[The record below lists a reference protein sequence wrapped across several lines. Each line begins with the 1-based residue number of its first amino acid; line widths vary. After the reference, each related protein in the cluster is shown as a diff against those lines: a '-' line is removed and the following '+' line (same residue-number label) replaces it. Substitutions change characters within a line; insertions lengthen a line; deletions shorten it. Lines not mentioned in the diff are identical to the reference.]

1 MANLETLFSHIF
13 IHYYSNKSSST
24 CKLFISEPNKNQE
37 DKMGRLFGILEINTP
52 SRENASIITQ
62 LINYLE
68 DAYYSKAEKDKIDI
82 ETAFEQSLEEANQ
95 KFQQILQEKQF
106 YLVGNLNEFT
116 IKEKIN
122 LVVGV
127 IKNKQVNLSY
137 LNNIGVF
144 LVHKTKQDHKLVDIK
159 KFSKEEKKKEATDEK
174 TSKIF
179 DNILKGEVNPDDF
192 LFLANS
198 SFLNYV
204 SLERIQK
211 TITSLP
217 PHKSAEYFK
226 NSLLQ
231 HEGNN
236 FAAIIIKNSR
246 LQVNEPNDS
255 PPLTSITE
263 LNYTETSTEKLLAP
277 SIWAGIKTVSIIAV
291 NFIKK
296 GKNSKLLETT
306 AQKIKNDK
314 KSKKIT
320 QTPKTEEETLTEAEK
335 IEKLNKSSE
344 PAQVSSKSNFIA
356 QLKLLKTIKSLAK
369 KIFIKIKN
377 LFHNLASR
385 SPQLAKKLHNLKKY
399 LRLKLAYLGNY
410 FKKIPNLSKILLI
423 IAFLLIILFVY
434 STSYF
439 KHKQTQEVY
448 SQEFQ
453 NNVSQIEE
461 KINQAES
468 NIIFGDEEKANNEI
482 KQAQEL
488 LAELNVES
496 TKQKEKMQSL
506 NQSIESIIAKLRHIT
521 NINDPIII
529 SDLSSQQENN
539 ININN
544 IIYNDNLIFAF
555 DSINNNSY
563 VINLDNR
570 EVNKIYSN
578 LSDIGKIVKAKQIE
592 DRILIYHD
600 QPGFIEFKNNK
611 FIPLNVA
618 LKTNAKITAFADYYN
633 RLYTVDINNN
643 QIYRQPKAD
652 SGYAQ
657 GTAWLNETIDL
668 KSINSIGIDT
678 NIWALTS
685 DGQILKLNKGRKQNF
700 NIKGLEPRLKKT
712 KQLFT
717 GDETNYL
724 YIMEPINKRLVVL
737 DKEGTLIT
745 QYFSPQFDNLK
756 GFTISESEKKIFIIN
771 DNKILFFNLNHI

>member
-13 IHYYSNKSSST
+13 IHYYSNKASST
-24 CKLFISEPNKNQE
+24 CKLFISEPNKHQE

-52 SRENASIITQ
+52 SRENAAIITQ
-62 LINYLE
+62 LINHLE
-68 DAYYSKAEKDKIDI
+68 DTYYSKAEQEKIDI

-122 LVVGV
+122 LIVGV
-127 IKNKQVNLSY
+127 IKDKKINLSY
-137 LNNIGVF
+137 LNNIGLF
-144 LVHKTKQDHKLVDIK
+144 LIHKTKQDYKLIDIK
-159 KFSKEEKKKEATDEK
+159 KFSKSEKDRDETAEK
-174 TSKIF
+174 TNKIF
-179 DNILKGEVNPDDF
+179 DNVLKGEVNPGDF

-198 SFLNYV
+198 NFLNYI
-204 SLERIQK
+204 SPERIQK

-236 FAAIIIKNSR
+236 FAAIIIKNSKP
-246 LQVNEPNDS
+246 QIDKTDES
-255 PPLTSITE
+255 PPLSSITE

-277 SIWAGIKTVSIIAV
+277 SIWAGIKTVSSIAI

-296 GKNSKLLETT
+296 GKESKLLAT
-306 AQKIKNDK
+306 AVKKIKDNK
-314 KSKKIT
+314 KSKKTIPT
-320 QTPKTEEETLTEAEK
+320 TKPAETLTETEK
-335 IEKLNKSSE
+335 INESPEPIKESLNPAITTKSKN
-344 PAQVSSKSNFIA
+344 VF
-356 QLKLLKTIKSLAK
+356 KTIKNLFK
-369 KIFIKIKN
+369 KILIKFKN
-377 LFHNLASR
+377 LFHNLAAK
-385 SPQLAKKLHNLKKY
+385 SPQLAEKLHNLKKY

-410 FKKIPNLSKILLI
+410 FKKIPNLSKLLLI
-423 IAFLLIILFVY
+423 IAFLLIILFIY

-439 KHKQTQEVY
+439 KHKQNQEVY

-468 NIIFGDEEKANNEI
+468 NIIFGDEEQARNEI

-488 LAELNVES
+488 LASLNVES
-496 TKQKEKMQSL
+496 TKQKEKMQEL
-506 NQSIESIIAKLRHIT
+506 NKRVETNIAKLRHIT
-521 NINDPIII
+521 NIEEPILI

-563 VINLDNR
+563 IINLDNR
-570 EVNKIYSN
+570 KVNKIYSN
-578 LSDIGKIVKAKQIE
+578 LSDIGKIKKAQKIE
-592 DRILIYHD
+592 NRILIYHD

-611 FIPLNVA
+611 FIPISVGLQQ
-618 LKTNAKITAFADYYN
+618 NAQITAFADYYN

-652 SGYAQ
+652 NGYSQ
-657 GTAWLNETIDL
+657 GTPWLNENIDL
-668 KSINSIGIDT
+668 KGINSIGIDT
-678 NIWALTS
+678 NIWALTNN
-685 DGQILKLNKGRKQNF
+685 GQILKLNKGRKQNF
-700 NIKGLEPRLKKT
+700 NIKGLEPNLEET

-717 GDETNYL
+717 DDETNYL
-724 YIMEPINKRLVVL
+724 YILEPINKRIVVL

-771 DNKILFFNLNHI
+771 DNKILFFNLNHL